1 MTRPT
6 GSTER
11 GSTAAGPENR
21 DLRPVTDAERKEIC
35 FDMLCYF
42 DRICRE
48 NNIRYSLTCGTLLGA
63 VRHKGFIPWD
73 DDVDVFLTRPEFSR
87 LDAAFPRDGKYR
99 WISPTH
105 DPDDHELPY
114 GRLMDTRTVCY
125 GAETPSNEGKG
136 LFLDVC
142 VVDGLPDSRA
152 LQEAHMR
159 FMRFCFRARRTVIII
174 DKERDDYKNVSLP
187 KKLLKNFLV
196 ARTDKQFWLRVI
208 EKNMKKYPFNGGK
221 YVGNFTSQYG
231 SKERMHRSSFASY
244 QEMEFEGRSF
254 MVIGGWEEYLTNI
267 YGDYM
272 QLPPE
277 DRRKGHHD
285 GVVYW
290 KTQENSI

>member
-1 MTRPT
+1 
-6 GSTER
+6 
-11 GSTAAGPENR
+11 
-21 DLRPVTDAERKEIC
+21 
-35 FDMLCYF
+35 MLCYF

-48 NNIRYSLTCGTLLGA
+48 NNIRYSLTGGTLLGA

-73 DDVDVFLTRPEFSR
+73 DDVDVFLT
-87 LDAAFPRDGKYR
+87 
-99 WISPTH
+99 
-105 DPDDHELPY
+105 
-114 GRLMDTRTVCY
+114 
-125 GAETPSNEGKG
+125 NEGKG

-277 DRRKGHHD
+277 EQRRGHHD